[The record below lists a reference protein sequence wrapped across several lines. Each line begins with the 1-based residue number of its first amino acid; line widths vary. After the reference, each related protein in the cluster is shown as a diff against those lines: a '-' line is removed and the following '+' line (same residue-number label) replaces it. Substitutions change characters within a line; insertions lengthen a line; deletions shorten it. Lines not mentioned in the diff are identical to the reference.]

1 MAGRVRRRTG
11 GRRLSIRDQRKPAH
25 RFALPAGKLTTPLR
39 VGVGD
44 VTLWP
49 LRHVLDQRGN
59 LIPVE
64 FEQDL
69 PFVPRR
75 QFLIHDVAD
84 DRIRGEHAH
93 RICQQFLFAVVGSLA
108 VIVDDGTE
116 ACEVELADATFGL
129 YLPPYVWGVQ
139 YRFTPNTMLS
149 VYASHPYDPGE
160 YIRDYDDFLAQVRAR
175 AR

>member
-1 MAGRVRRRTG
+1 MST
-11 GRRLSIRDQRKPAH
+11 RDSSRPVEH
-25 RFALPAGKLTTPLR
+25 FAPPPDFKTPLR

-49 LRHVLDQRGN
+49 MRHVLDKRGN

-75 QFLIHDVAD
+75 QFLIHGVED

-93 RICQQFLFAVVGSLA
+93 QVCHQFLFAVVGSLS
-108 VIVDDGTE
+108 VIVDDGIK
-116 ACEVELADATFGL
+116 ACEVELADAAFGL
-129 YLPPYVWGVQ
+129 YMPPYTWGVQ
-139 YRFTPNTMLS
+139 YRFTPHTMLS
-149 VYASHPYDPGE
+149 VYASHPYDAAE
-160 YIRDYDDFLAQVRAR
+160 YIRDYDDFLAQVRHR
-175 AR
+175 TR